1 VISAPVIAKIRKR
14 VAVLLEDHRI
24 SKPPV
29 PVEKIAHVLGLE
41 VRYAPLEGDLSG
53 ALIRSHSEQY
63 IGVNSLH
70 HRNRQRFTIAHE
82 IGHFVL
88 HKGIKIHVDK
98 SFLVNWRD
106 DESSQAISDEEMEA
120 NRFAAE
126 LLMPIPFLMKDIEQL
141 RGVGG
146 ETVDLFARKYRVS
159 SQAMQIRLGGL
170 GYLLPD

>member
-1 VISAPVIAKIRKR
+1 
-14 VAVLLEDHRI
+14 
-24 SKPPV
+24 
-29 PVEKIAHVLGLE
+29 
-41 VRYAPLEGDLSG
+41 
-53 ALIRSHSEQY
+53 
-63 IGVNSLH
+63 
-70 HRNRQRFTIAHE
+70 
-82 IGHFVL
+82 
-88 HKGIKIHVDK
+88 VDK